1 MLTRL
6 TVTATALLALA
17 ALSGCGSATESA
29 APSPSSTAEGKE
41 VQIEAAKADCMKQKG
56 FKYVAYVTPHK
67 PGTEDDKRRA
77 SGNYQAMRKFREKY
91 GFGVF
96 AQHVYPKEMG
106 SAPTSPD
113 SEPNPNMKI
122 QNALSKTQMQ
132 AYRKALDACQVSAAN
147 QVLGLKLKSTEDFY
161 DAQFKASVRARKG
174 KLNTDPELVEL
185 AAAMATCLKGKG
197 YTVGDTTPVTM
208 SELGQKTWLGKEDKL
223 GREQMDDVP
232 DAAPPAKDDKV
243 PMYYAPTLTPE
254 QARPYLAKEIRA
266 ALDDLE
272 CGKDFYPAFLPKE
285 QAVQGQ
291 VSAEFGM

>member
-1 MLTRL
+1 MMRKTLP
-6 TVTATALLALA
+6 VALLALA
-17 ALSGCGSATESA
+17 VLCGCGGATESA
-29 APSPSSTAEGKE
+29 APSAGSTAEGKE
-41 VQIEAAKADCMKQKG
+41 VQLEAAKADCMKQKG

-67 PGTEDDKRRA
+67 PGTEDDKSRMR
-77 SGNYQAMRKFREKY
+77 GNYPAMKKYREKY

-106 SAPTSPD
+106 STTSLD
-113 SEPNPNMKI
+113 NEPNPNMKI
-122 QNALSKTQMQ
+122 QSALSKAQLQ

-147 QVLGLKLKSTEDFY
+147 KVLGLKLKSAEDFY

-185 AAAMATCLKGKG
+185 ATAMATCLKGKG
-197 YTVGDTTPVTM
+197 YAVGDTAPVAM
-208 SELGQKTWLGKEDKL
+208 AELGQKTWLGNEDKL

-232 DAAPPAKDDKV
+232 DVAPPATDDKV
-243 PMYYAPTLTPE
+243 PMYYTPTLTPE
-254 QARPYLAKEIRA
+254 QAKPYLAKEIRA

-291 VSAEFGM
+291 VSAQFGM

>member
-1 MLTRL
+1 MLTKL

-17 ALSGCGSATESA
+17 ALSGCGGATESA
-29 APSPSSTAEGKE
+29 APTPGSTAEGKE

-67 PGTEDDKRRA
+67 PGTEDDKSRA
-77 SGNYQAMRKFREKY
+77 SGNYQAMRKYREKY

-106 SAPTSPD
+106 TTGLD
-113 SEPNPNMKI
+113 NEPNPNMKI

-132 AYRKALDACQVSAAN
+132 AYRKAMDACQVSAAN
-147 QVLGLKLKSTEDFY
+147 TVLGLKLKSTEDFY

-174 KLNTDPELVEL
+174 TLNTDPELVEL
-185 AAAMATCLKGKG
+185 ATAMATCLKGKG
-197 YTVGDTTPVTM
+197 YAVGDTAPVAM
-208 SELGQKTWLGKEDKL
+208 SELGQKTWLGNEDKL

-232 DAAPPAKDDKV
+232 DVAPPAEDDKV
-243 PMYYAPTLTPE
+243 PRYYAPTLTPE
-254 QARPYLAKEIRA
+254 QAKPYLAKEIRA

-291 VSAEFGM
+291 VSAQFGM